1 MEELVIKVPAPF
13 SGVDDLGF
21 SARYPAQDVSER
33 LRDVPLFVE
42 GPPRPMARLVER
54 LALLAEKDRLV
65 ADGEDEAYA
74 WTPPVQLTD
83 EVCILAF
90 RDRSLGAEA
99 GPAGVSGA
107 AAGPLGLAP
116 SGRQYLWNLVR
127 PMAFTFL
134 RDCMR
139 IGGLRIAERIAFVLD
154 AGRPPLIDLEVE
166 RRAIWPQNGTLLLF
180 EV

>member
-1 MEELVIKVPAPF
+1 VEELVIKVPSPF
-13 SGVDDLGF
+13 SGIDDLGF
-21 SARYPAQDVSER
+21 SARYPAQEVNQR

-54 LALLAEKDRLV
+54 LQLLAEKDRLV
-65 ADGEDEAYA
+65 DDGEDEAYA

-83 EVCILAF
+83 EVCVMAF
-90 RDRSLGAEA
+90 RDRSLGGA
-99 GPAGVSGA
+99 GSSAVGSA
-107 AAGPLGLAP
+107 APLGLSA
-116 SGRQYLWNLVR
+116 GRQYLWNLVR
-127 PMAFTFL
+127 PMAFTFM

-139 IGGLRIAERIAFVLD
+139 IGGLRLAEHIALVLD